1 MAAAPLAVFIMAQNE
16 LSTWSLTDH
25 SKWEVLLAQTI
36 TSPEVRNITL
46 LVITFL
52 LALGMVSTF
61 EYLSHKSLRLP
72 RKRPFRV
79 LAAVLIVCALIFIL
93 QFVVSLALLLII
105 YCFHGPVLW
114 IFTRKDKAEEEEEL
128 FEAGNN
134 SE

>member
-1 MAAAPLAVFIMAQNE
+1 M
-16 LSTWSLTDH
+16 
-25 SKWEVLLAQTI
+25 
-36 TSPEVRNITL
+36 
-46 LVITFL
+46 
-52 LALGMVSTF
+52 
-61 EYLSHKSLRLP
+61 RLP

-79 LAAVLIVCALIFIL
+79 LSAVLIICAIIFIL
-93 QFVVSLALLLII
+93 QFVVSLAMFLII